1 MEKIS
6 AEVPSAIVKEGGL
19 AALLNFLPFFSTNV
33 QRTAVTAAAN
43 CCRNISSDNYARIR
57 DVFPILRDVLTQADQ
72 RLAEQA
78 TLAVVRT
85 IEAFRHIPEHLEG
98 LLDVPTVVAVNSL
111 LMPSGGSPLLSP
123 ATYTHLLRALT
134 TSARGSAKVAIAFL
148 EAGMTNTI
156 YQILTG
162 VLPPSHDEDEQ
173 GGAEGGQGLA
183 GGVADMA
190 VLQNL
195 AHRPKDQVEES
206 LALVCELLPPT
217 PRDGVFDGKA
227 YSEKSLGKIKKGR
240 KSERSGP
247 TRRSSR
253 SSRVAEASNSTPGTG
268 ESTPVVGASALPGTN
283 TSAEAARDSAMRN
296 KREAEV
302 QLEQRMDLFK
312 AQPELLAKFIKAI
325 VPVLVD
331 VYAASVT
338 QRVRTKVLS
347 GLLKAIAFAEPEL
360 LRATLRVSLFD
371 RLHRADSS
379 LFPWPASCVPSSLPK
394 ILPSLSWAHCN

>member
-6 AEVPSAIVKEGGL
+6 AEIPSAIVKEGGL
-19 AALLNFLPFFSTNV
+19 GALLNYLPFFSTNV

-43 CCRNISSDNYARIR
+43 CCRNISADHFTQIR
-57 DVFPILRDVLTQADQ
+57 DVFPILRETLTQADQ
-72 RLAEQA
+72 RLVEQA

-85 IEAFRHIPEHLEG
+85 IEAYRHNPSHLEG

-123 ATYTHLLRALT
+123 STYTHLLRALT
-134 TSARGSAKVAIAFL
+134 ASARGSAKVAIAFL

-162 VLPPSHDEDEQ
+162 VLPSSHDEDEQ

-206 LALVCELLPPT
+206 LALICELLPPA
-217 PRDGVFDGKA
+217 PRDGVFDA
-227 YSEKSLGKIKKGR
+227 RNYSEKNLGRIKKGR
-240 KSERSGP
+240 KSERSERP

-253 SSRVAEASNSTPGTG
+253 VAPDASTPGSTG
-268 ESTPVVGASALPGTN
+268 DNTPTTGTAPLPTLGAGPELSSSHAHASL
-283 TSAEAARDSAMRN
+283 
-296 KREAEV
+296 REASQKAKRDAEM
-302 QLEQRMDLFK
+302 QIEQRTELFK
-312 AQPELLAKFIKAI
+312 AQPELLAKFVKAI

-338 QRVRTKVLS
+338 QRVRTKVLT
-347 GLLKAIAFAEPEL
+347 GLTKAVAFADAES
-360 LRATLRVSLFD
+360 LRATLKVRVISP
-371 RLHRADSS
+371 RLR
-379 LFPWPASCVPSSLPK
+379 
-394 ILPSLSWAHCN
+394 